1 MTKKSDTVRDIAQQA
16 LVEIASDPDAPSAAR
31 ASAARTLLEM
41 EGAIGRNQTPPS
53 VTEDR
58 PLSSLSR
65 ADLEAELSRLQG
77 NRVTG
82 TTSKA
87 KARKG

>member
-1 MTKKSDTVRDIAQQA
+1 MTKKRDTVREIAQKA
-16 LVEIASDPDAPSAAR
+16 LLGIASDANAPAAAR

-41 EGAIGRNQTPPS
+41 EGAIGRNQSPQAPT
-53 VTEDR
+53 DDK

-87 KARKG
+87 TRRKA